1 MAEGYRQFFLFLK
14 KKMVEEKGK
23 MINNLAEKIDEEMR
37 LQSFELDLRDN
48 IVPIESALNVEIDDL
63 VKGKD
68 REKWSLQYR
77 ELWRMCKKEQA
88 HNWER
93 NLRTSFVTLFNY
105 EHHAENYKKQMRKE
119 IVSLFKSKSEN
130 SSQWNVS
137 EMDGLFER
145 MFEKMLR
152 EARQQFPVNDVTA
165 AIEEIYRN
173 SNVIKKRQIDVNV
186 HQDLREIYPI
196 QTQPE
201 SEQQLETQI
210 NVFSYVKRFFVKIFS
225 KTSQKK
231 IEMNPN
237 VADECFLV
245 VAVVSSA
252 KWTTSFEPTEY
263 PATRRCK
270 CCTRTEEFSS
280 PTA

>member
-1 MAEGYRQFFLFLK
+1 MTFDKLDLEYKRIEAKLAEGYRQFFLFLK

-37 LQSFELDLRDN
+37 LQSFEVDLRDN

-145 MFEKMLR
+145 MFEKMLT

-201 SEQQLETQI
+201 SEQRNANQ
-210 NVFSYVKRFFVKIFS
+210 RFFICQTIFR
-225 KTSQKK
+225 QD
-231 IEMNPN
+231 I
-237 VADECFLV
+237 
-245 VAVVSSA
+245 
-252 KWTTSFEPTEY
+252 FEN
-263 PATRRCK
+263 K
-270 CCTRTEEFSS
+270 SEED
-280 PTA
+280 